1 MKHGKLLG
9 TCAAVLSVG
18 FLLTACGS
26 KSSSGKLADK
36 QVLNWSYA
44 SELPTLDPSTATDTI
59 SFDMLNNSME
69 GLYRIGKNSSIQ
81 PGLATKTKV
90 SKDGKKYT
98 FTLRK
103 NAKWSNGDKV
113 TAKDFVYSWQRTVAP
128 KTASQYAYL
137 FDGIKNADAI
147 NKGKKPLSSLGI
159 KADGN
164 YKLTVTLDKKLPY
177 FKLLM
182 GFPIFFPQNKAAVQ
196 KYGKKY
202 GTSSSTM
209 VYDGPFKINKWTGS
223 NLNWNMTKNK
233 DYWDKKAVKL
243 QKINFSVDKST
254 NTSYNLYQSGK
265 LDFTKLSVEQAKQ
278 LSNKKGY
285 QVFKMAQTTYLEYN
299 QKHKVFQNKKIRQA
313 ISYAINRKQLAS
325 KVLGNGNEPAKGL
338 TSTGLM
344 SYKGK
349 DFAND
354 AYSGGTGTSYNKAKA
369 QKLLKEGL
377 KETGQKKLTFSIL
390 GDDTDISKNLTDY
403 LQSSIEQTLPN
414 VKVNTTN
421 VPFKTRLSR
430 SASGNFDTVVTRWG
444 ADFSDPISFL
454 DLMTSNNSLNDGKW
468 KNSKYDQ
475 LIAASKGK
483 DAGNKQARWNDLVQ
497 ASKLIDQ
504 DQAVAPLV
512 QSNQPVMLNPKVKGL
527 IQNTAGTTYNFKDTY
542 IAK

>member
-1 MKHGKLLG
+1 
-9 TCAAVLSVG
+9 
-18 FLLTACGS
+18 
-26 KSSSGKLADK
+26 
-36 QVLNWSYA
+36 
-44 SELPTLDPSTATDTI
+44 
-59 SFDMLNNSME
+59 ME

-90 SKDGKKYT
+90 SKDGKQYT

-137 FDGIKNADAI
+137 FEGIKNADAI

-164 YKLTVTLDKKLPY
+164 YKMTVTLDKKLPY

-278 LSNKKGY
+278 LSSKKGY

-313 ISYAINRKQLAS
+313 ISYAINRKQLAT

-369 QKLLKEGL
+369 QKLLK
-377 KETGQKKLTFSIL
+377 
-390 GDDTDISKNLTDY
+390 
-403 LQSSIEQTLPN
+403 
-414 VKVNTTN
+414 
-421 VPFKTRLSR
+421 
-430 SASGNFDTVVTRWG
+430 
-444 ADFSDPISFL
+444 
-454 DLMTSNNSLNDGKW
+454 
-468 KNSKYDQ
+468 
-475 LIAASKGK
+475 
-483 DAGNKQARWNDLVQ
+483 
-497 ASKLIDQ
+497 
-504 DQAVAPLV
+504 
-512 QSNQPVMLNPKVKGL
+512 
-527 IQNTAGTTYNFKDTY
+527 
-542 IAK
+542 

>member
-36 QVLNWSYA
+36 QVLNWSYD

-285 QVFKMAQTTYLEYN
+285 QVFKIAQTTYLEYN

>member
-430 SASGNFDTVVTRWG
+430 SASGNFDTVVTSWG